1 MIKMIPLL
9 HSVYFGYHMLNE
21 NVTILGKHLTKMPL
35 FSIPVP
41 RQTLLIDHAALS
53 LVSLDKA
60 IHIFSVQCYKSPLE
74 LIAISTLNGPFVC
87 FGCGIATVNIFF

>member
-9 HSVYFGYHMLNE
+9 YSVYFGYHMLNE
-21 NVTILGKHLTKMPL
+21 NVTILGKRLTKMPL

-41 RQTLLIDHAALS
+41 KQTLLIDHAALS

-60 IHIFSVQCYKSPLE
+60 IHIFSVQCYKRALE
-74 LIAISTLNGPFVC
+74 LNAVSTLNGPYCV
-87 FGCGIATVNIFF
+87 FGL